1 MTKSIAAA
9 SVARSGKPLAFG
21 LVIVAALVAFMLV
34 VGTRS
39 ADAAFPG
46 SNGKIVFWAA
56 RSIASVDHRH
66 RDLLDGS
73 EQPDRHTYPAHRKR

>member
-46 SNGKIVFWAA
+46 SNGQIVFHSAD
-56 RSIASVDHRH
+56 SIAVGD
-66 RDLLDGS
+66 
-73 EQPDRHTYPAHRKR
+73 P